1 MEDLQKLV
9 NGQRLSEYTEALK
22 QYYSTLSANNVFTD
36 DGESVGDVISTLAKE
51 GILKE
56 PLMDS
61 EGNVILTSTGEQ
73 INTTALFGAKMAE
86 VLKNDYDNQFSQVDA
101 KFDETDDK
109 FNQMIVKFD
118 NEVGAKLGL
127 SIDPSTYVMTISLI
141 SANDTVLDAKTV
153 DLPLETM
160 VVNASCSGTTLTLT
174 LQNGTTVDVNV
185 SSIISGLVPTSRKIV
200 GIDLA
205 DDITRREL
213 KNAIDVL
220 VKEGSYLSDVSLKDN
235 ILTITQE
242 EVSSNLDGVSLA
254 NKVYINNQLLS
265 KTVFILNDIL
275 NKIQNLEKIAANA
288 ILFTD
293 STN

>member
-101 KFDETDDK
+101 KFDEADDK

-141 SANDTVLDAKTV
+141 SANDTVLDTKTV